1 MERGN
6 VYNLHK
12 HEIFETFEK
21 SSNPSTT
28 SNKQKQGSAEGG
40 QHVSE
45 NSMERRLDRHGS
57 DLFLPPEEINDII
70 IELMSIHQF
79 SISVSYGPG
88 QISLEVLMC
97 YDSLRGDMEV

>member
-1 MERGN
+1 MFTTYIN
-6 VYNLHK
+6 
-12 HEIFETFEK
+12 TK
-21 SSNPSTT
+21 SSKPSKKVRIHPQHPT

-45 NSMERRLDRHGS
+45 NSMERRLDRRGS

-79 SISVSYGPG
+79 SISVSFGPG